1 MNAAALSGPNSAKWF
16 ARGRSGRIGWLA
28 LMAILVLTAVAA
40 IPLSSL
46 RETATQPRLAAQSS
60 APGPTPFEA
69 ELLAP
74 DAAPAA
80 VETHR

>member
-1 MNAAALSGPNSAKWF
+1 
-16 ARGRSGRIGWLA
+16 
-28 LMAILVLTAVAA
+28 MAILVLTAVAAVAA